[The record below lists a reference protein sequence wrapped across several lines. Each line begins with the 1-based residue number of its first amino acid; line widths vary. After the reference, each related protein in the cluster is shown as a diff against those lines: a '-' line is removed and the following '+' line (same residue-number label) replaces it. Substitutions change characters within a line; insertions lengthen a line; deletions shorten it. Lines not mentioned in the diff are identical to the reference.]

1 MKTRIISLMAAALC
15 FTLLSCEKTE
25 EPQGG
30 GNTTGGNFEV
40 TATTNTSDATV
51 VDLNDENSDETAL

>member
-30 GNTTGGNFEV
+30 GNTTGGNLEV
-40 TATTNTSDATV
+40 IGPTYTS
-51 VDLNDENSDETAL
+51 